1 MLEVVQ
7 AFDRAPIVEIE
18 TDDAAALERKL
29 QAAERVFRD
38 RDDWLNPHQ
47 RIAILRKLA
56 ALMEGRRDHLAMQ
69 IAREGGKPLPD
80 AVIETNRAIDGVHNA
95 ADELRNFSGREIP
108 MGLSAAA
115 ENRWA
120 FTTKEPIGVVAA
132 ISAFNHPLNLIVHQ
146 VAPAIAVG
154 CPVIVKPAITTPL
167 SCLDFV
173 ALVREAGLPEPW
185 CQTFITQDNELAEKL
200 ATDGR
205 VAFLSFIGSA
215 RVGWSLHGKLAPG
228 TRSALEHGGAA
239 PAIVDRS
246 TDLGKVIE
254 PIVKGGYYHAGQVCV
269 STQRIF
275 VHDDIAEGFTQA
287 LVARVEELRTADPA
301 LQDTEVGPLILPREA
316 DRVAQWIQEAVEGG
330 AMLATG
336 GRRLSET
343 TLEPAVLLDP
353 AADAKI
359 STLEVFGPV
368 VAVYRYRDLDDAIRQ
383 ANSLPSAFQA
393 SIFAQDIDVAMRA
406 ANRLDASAVMINDP
420 TAFRTDWMPFAG
432 RRASGYGTG
441 GIPYTMRD
449 MTQEK
454 MILMRR
460 S

>member
-1 MLEVVQ
+1 MLKVVQ
-7 AFDRAPIVEIE
+7 AFDRAPIAEIE

-29 QAAERVFRD
+29 QAAERAFRD
-38 RDDWLNPHQ
+38 RDGWLQPHQ

-56 ALMEGRRDHLAMQ
+56 ALMDGKRDHLAMP

-80 AVIETNRAIDGVHNA
+80 AIIETNRAIDGVHNA
-95 ADELRNFSGREIP
+95 ADELRNFAGREIP

-120 FTTKEPIGVVAA
+120 FTTKEPIGIVAA

-173 ALVREAGLPEPW
+173 SLAHEAGLPEPW
-185 CQTFITQDNELAEKL
+185 CQTFITEDNALAEKL
-200 ATDGR
+200 ATDSR

-215 RVGWSLHGKLAPG
+215 RVGWSLHAKLPHGA
-228 TRSALEHGGAA
+228 RSALEHGGAA

-246 TDLGKVIE
+246 ADLGKVIE

-275 VHDDIAEGFTQA
+275 VHNDIANDFTER
-287 LVARVEELRTADPA
+287 LVARVEKLRVADPT
-301 LQDTEVGPLILPREA
+301 LKDTEVGPLILPREA
-316 DRVAQWIQEAVEGG
+316 DRVARWIEEAVEGG
-330 AMLATG
+330 ATLATG
-336 GRRLSET
+336 GEWLSET
-343 TLEPAVLLDP
+343 TLRPAVLLDP
-353 AADAKI
+353 AADARI

-368 VAVYRYRDLDDAIRQ
+368 VAVYRYDDLDEAIAR
-383 ANSLPSAFQA
+383 ANALSTAFQA
-393 SIFAQDIDVAMRA
+393 SVFAQDIGVAMRA
-406 ANRLDASAVMINDP
+406 ADRLEASAVMINDP

-432 RRASGYGTG
+432 RKESGYGTG

-454 MILMRR
+454 MILLRR